1 MNRTVLC
8 LSLALL
14 ATPSATV
21 LAQSYSSSSTL
32 IVDDY
37 NFDDAAGQAVLPARG
52 GYSSV
57 DSPFSRLAFSVGGS
71 TMGINLQAA
80 TNVNRYLNLRGTSN
94 IFNYTTNNITTNGFN
109 FDAKANLASA
119 GASVDFYPFPSH
131 GFRISPGALFYNTN
145 SISGNFNVAGGT
157 SFSLND
163 TTYYASSSNPIVGNG
178 GLGLHTTNPAFTVT
192 TGWGNMIPH
201 RDKHWSFPLEIGVAF
216 IGAPS
221 LNMDLTSGQ
230 ACDSEGANCVNV
242 ATDPG
247 VQANLA
253 AQIAKYNHDLS
264 PLKYYPIFSGGIAY
278 SFHIR

>member
-1 MNRTVLC
+1 LNRTVLC

-14 ATPSATV
+14 AAAPSTGV
-21 LAQSYSSSSTL
+21 LAQSYSTSSTL

-37 NFDDAAGQAVLPARG
+37 NLDGAAGQAILPARG
-52 GYSSV
+52 GYGP
-57 DSPFSRLAFSVGGS
+57 DAPFSRVAFSVGGS

-157 SFSLND
+157 SFSLNN

-201 RDKHWSFPLEIGVAF
+201 RDKHWSFPLEVGVAF

-221 LNMDLTSGQ
+221 LNMALTSGQ

-253 AQIAKYNHDLS
+253 AQIAKYNNDLN
-264 PLKYYPIFSGGIAY
+264 PLKYYPILSSGIAY